1 MVFCTESLAHSL
13 KITGEVV
20 WLAGVPW
27 ELMVQVG
34 LARQLQQVVH

>member
-13 KITGEVV
+13 EITGEVV
-20 WLAGVPW
+20 GLAR

-34 LARQLQQVVH
+34 LTWQLQQVVH